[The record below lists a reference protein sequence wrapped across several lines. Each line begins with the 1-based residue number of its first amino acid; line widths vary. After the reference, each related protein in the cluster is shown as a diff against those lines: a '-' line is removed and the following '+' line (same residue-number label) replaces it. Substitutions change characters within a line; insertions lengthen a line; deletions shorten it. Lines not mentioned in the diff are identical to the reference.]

1 MGFPSVYLIR
11 LKPAPKS
18 NLNLYEHCFFHS
30 KRDMER
36 YLKENKSNVKDVHV
50 AKWEEVSYDD

>member
-36 YLKENKSNVKDVHV
+36 YLKENKSYVKDVHV
-50 AKWEEVSYDD
+50 AKWEEVTYDD